1 MNKVLNHAIVTEEF
15 LSLFSQTANDK
26 IRIYLETEKYTS
38 YVSLTFEGDQLPY
51 EYLYI
56 DITDSDTIQLRV
68 KQPCDGFRCIQ
79 GVGKTERV
87 VAKYLVGEYLNYKRK
102 QLEDLQVKVTKLK
115 DILGGCTNETN

>member
-1 MNKVLNHAIVTEEF
+1 MNKVLNHEIVTEEF
-15 LSLFSQTANDK
+15 LSLFLQTANDK
-26 IRIYLETEKYTS
+26 IRIYLEAEKYTS
-38 YVSLTFEGDQLPY
+38 YISLTFEGDQLPY

>member
-1 MNKVLNHAIVTEEF
+1 MNKVLNHEIVTEEF
-15 LSLFSQTANDK
+15 LSLFLQTANDK
-26 IRIYLETEKYTS
+26 IRIYLEAEKYTS
-38 YVSLTFEGDQLPY
+38 YISLTFEGDQLPY

-87 VAKYLVGEYLNYKRK
+87 VAKYLVGEYLNHKRK

-115 DILGGCTNETN
+115 DILGGVVQ